1 MIENKRVLVLI
12 NPTRRFRHVRRLQR
26 ILKRYEQF
34 IEIRITESKSDLIR
48 QVAEFTQSDYEHL
61 LVWGGDGTAHDAIN
75 ALYRGKLET
84 VGEHVGQDVGGPLGQ
99 LELQAAGSGEIF
111 RKTVGFFRGGTGNGI
126 QDSYDVPV
134 RMSRQVTTYID
145 AIQHGYTIDVD
156 LIEIEYNNTT
166 RYAQLIGMGYDAET
180 LAKRE
185 QHKAKTTKGRRV
197 TRPGMIQYLSSA
209 IGYGLGEGFK
219 KRTEFSLDLFSGKY
233 AFRGPRVNA
242 EFPFARLSLKRIPV
256 MLEIGTRPYYGKM
269 FKVCPDVV
277 CNDGHLDV
285 YVYDFA
291 GRLDGIRSLADVW
304 FGRHSRINQR
314 YAHAAKPT
322 IERYEVGAL
331 QVSSAIP
338 FRFHA
343 DGELLSAD
351 RPSTDGRYRVSIRV
365 LPRALTFL
373 VPASFYRLFHPRLEE
388 TVVK

>member
-1 MIENKRVLVLI
+1 MNQKKKVLVLI

-26 ILKRYEQF
+26 LLKPYEPLL
-34 IEIRITESKSDLIR
+34 EIRVTESKPDLIR
-48 QVAEFTQSDYEHL
+48 QVTEFTQGEFSHL

-75 ALYRGKLET
+75 SLYRGKLAT
-84 VGEHVGQDVGGPLGQ
+84 VGEHIGKDVGGPLGQ
-99 LELQAAGSGEIF
+99 LELESEVSGGTF
-111 RKTVGFFRGGTGNGI
+111 RKAVGFFRGGTGNGI
-126 QDSYDVPV
+126 QDSYEVPV
-134 RMSRQVTTYID
+134 RMSRQVDSYLD
-145 AIQHGYTIDVD
+145 AVQHGYTIDVD
-156 LIEIEYNNTT
+156 LIEIEYNNIT
-166 RYAQLIGMGYDAET
+166 RYAQLIGMGYDAES

-185 QHKAKTTKGRRV
+185 QYKEKTTKGRTV
-197 TRPGMIQYLSSA
+197 TRPGMIQYLVSA
-209 IGYGLGEGFK
+209 IGYGLGDGFK
-219 KRTEFSLDLFSGKY
+219 KRTEFNLDLFSGKY

-242 EFPFARLSLKRIPV
+242 EFPFARLSLERSPV

-277 CNDGHLDV
+277 CNDGHIDV

-291 GRLDGIRSLADVW
+291 GRLDGIRNLPDVW

-314 YAHAAKPT
+314 YARAAKPV

-331 QVSSAIP
+331 HVSAAEP

-343 DGELLSAD
+343 DGELLKAGVPSA
-351 RPSTDGRYRVSIRV
+351 DGRYRVSIRV

-388 TVVK
+388 TDVK

>member
-1 MIENKRVLVLI
+1 MIQQKQVLVLI

-26 ILKRYEQF
+26 LLRQHDRILEVRV
-34 IEIRITESKSDLIR
+34 TESKADLMR
-48 QVAEFTQSDYEHL
+48 QVSEFTQSEFAHL

-75 ALYRGKLET
+75 SLYRGKIAM
-84 VGEHVGQDVGGPLGQ
+84 VGEHVGEDVGGPLGEQ
-99 LELQAAGSGEIF
+99 ELESVVAGESF
-111 RKTVGFFRGGTGNGI
+111 RKAVGFFRGGTGNGI
-126 QDSYDVPV
+126 QDSYEVPV
-134 RMSRQVTTYID
+134 RMARQVDTYIE
-145 AIQHGYTIDVD
+145 AVKHGYTIDVD

-185 QHKAKTTKGRRV
+185 QYKEKTAKGRTV
-197 TRPGMIQYLSSA
+197 TRPGMIQYLVSA
-209 IGYGLGEGFK
+209 IGYGLGDGFK
-219 KRTEFSLDLFSGKY
+219 RRTTFNLDLFSGKY

-242 EFPFARLSLKRIPV
+242 EFPFARLSLERSPV

-277 CNDGHLDV
+277 CNDGHIDV

-291 GRLDGIRSLADVW
+291 GRLDGLRNLADVW

-314 YAHAAKPT
+314 YARAAKPV

-331 QVSSAIP
+331 HVSSEKP

-343 DGELLSAD
+343 DGELLGADVPSA
-351 RPSTDGRYRVSIRV
+351 DGRYRVSLRV

-373 VPASFYRLFHPRLEE
+373 VPAPFYRLFHPRLEE